1 MHPQARWQERFSNFK
16 KSFALLQEISSID
29 SPSEAEE
36 LGFIKSFEMCFELA
50 WKTLKDY
57 LNYQGQIINSPRDV
71 IKQASQDLLINN
83 VDLWLEAL
91 LSRNETN
98 DVYVKGVADRVSTAI
113 KEEYLELLKQFCSN
127 FLKFEEI
134 I

>member
-1 MHPQARWQERFSNFK
+1 MLKFKIKEKHYNISMHPQARWQQRFSNFK
-16 KSFALLQEISSID
+16 KSFALLEEINSID

-36 LGFIKSFEMCFELA
+36 LGLIKSFEMCFELA

-98 DVYVKGVADRVSTAI
+98 DVYDKGVLGRLALR
-113 KEEYLELLKQFCSN
+113 LKKS
-127 FLKFEEI
+127 I
-134 I
+134 

>member
-1 MHPQARWQERFSNFK
+1 MLKFKIKEKHYNISMHPQARWQQRFSNFK
-16 KSFALLQEISSID
+16 KSFALLEEINSID

-36 LGFIKSFEMCFELA
+36 LGLIKSFEICFELA

-98 DVYVKGVADRVSTAI
+98 DVYDKGVLGRLALR
-113 KEEYLELLKQFCSN
+113 LKKS
-127 FLKFEEI
+127 I
-134 I
+134 